1 MGPFKALRAT
11 MVLVA
16 VLALAPTTAKAA
28 VEVQRVVSPGGIEA
42 WLVEEHRIPFLSM
55 RFAFRGGAA
64 LDPEGKDGL
73 AELVSGMLN
82 EGAGDLDAL
91 AYQTAIED
99 NAIRLGF
106 DAGLDEFAGTLETLT
121 ERRERAFELLAI
133 ALAAPHFSAEPLERV
148 RAQLISGLV
157 RETKNPNTVA
167 QHIWHR
173 AVFGDHPY
181 ARSPSGSIASV
192 ESLTADDL
200 RGFADTRFTRDR
212 LVLGVAGDIDA
223 ETLGRL
229 LDETFGG
236 LPETGAATE
245 VADTVPGAVGEV
257 LIERMPQPQSVVMWG
272 QRGLKRDDPEY
283 YAAYVMNHILG
294 GGGFSSRLTEEVR
307 EKRGLA
313 YGVYSY
319 LAPRDHAALYL
330 GGVATQNERVAE
342 SIEVIRAEF
351 ARMRDEGVSADELSD
366 AKTYLTGSFPLRLD
380 SNSEI
385 ASMLVGMQ
393 IAELGIDY
401 LEHRQGLIES
411 ITLDDVRRVAA
422 SLIDP
427 DSFTIVV
434 VGDPAAIEPS
444 AMTTE

>member
-1 MGPFKALRAT
+1 MGPFKTLRAT
-11 MVLVA
+11 IVLLA
-16 VLALAPTTAKAA
+16 VLALAPATAIAA

-91 AYQTAIED
+91 AYQKAIED

-133 ALAAPHFSAEPLERV
+133 ALAAPHFDAEPLERV

-192 ESLTADDL
+192 ESLSAADL
-200 RGFADTRFTRDR
+200 REFAANRFTRDR

-236 LPETGAATE
+236 LPATGAATD
-245 VADTVPGAVGEV
+245 VADIVPGAVGEV

-272 QRGLKRDDPEY
+272 QRGLKRDDPDY

-351 ARMRDEGVSADELSD
+351 ARMRDDGVSADELSD

-411 ITLDDVRRVAA
+411 ITLDDIQRVAA
-422 SLIDP
+422 ALIDP

-444 AMTTE
+444 AMTAE